1 MRVINGNRVSNM
13 DMSLYVATSTAF
25 VGTIVSALFNAFFGL
40 LLVILPYAIG
50 ILVFYMG
57 YNWARRSLGGR

>member
-1 MRVINGNRVSNM
+1 M
-13 DMSLYVATSTAF
+13 DMTTYVATSTAF

-57 YNWARRSLGGR
+57 YNWARRALGGR